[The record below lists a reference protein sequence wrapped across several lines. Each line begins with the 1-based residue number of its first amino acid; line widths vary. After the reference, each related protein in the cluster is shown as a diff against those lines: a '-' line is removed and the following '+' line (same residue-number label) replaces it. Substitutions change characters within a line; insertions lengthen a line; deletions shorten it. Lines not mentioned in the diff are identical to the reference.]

1 MQRDSVVEIGEM
13 IVLFDEDSEMEQTIN
28 GDIERVGYGEGN
40 TGGVVG
46 AKKTR
51 SLYIK
56 QWNQEEDLL
65 AQMRFALEPHIFI
78 LLISYGQ

>member
-1 MQRDSVVEIGEM
+1 M
-13 IVLFDEDSEMEQTIN
+13 IVLFDEMEQTIN
-28 GDIERVGYGEGN
+28 GDIERVGCGEKS
-40 TGGVVG
+40 TGGVG

-65 AQMRFALEPHIFI
+65 AQMRFALEPRVII

>member
-1 MQRDSVVEIGEM
+1 M
-13 IVLFDEDSEMEQTIN
+13 IVLFDEMEQTTN
-28 GDIERVGYGEGN
+28 GDIERVGCGEKS
-40 TGGVVG
+40 TGGVVD

-56 QWNQEEDLL
+56 QWNQEEDLH
-65 AQMRFALEPHIFI
+65 AQMRFALEPRVII